1 MIGHLTLIF
10 LCQLVGEFLVRSVG
24 WSIPGPVLGMIILF
38 AILCVRGGLPD
49 DLSQIAGTLHRYM
62 ALLFVP
68 AGAGVILHFRLL
80 GQSFVPIAVA
90 LVFST
95 VLTIAVTAWL
105 MQALGRDG
113 SGDD

>member
-10 LCQLVGEFLVRSVG
+10 LCQLIGEIVVRSVG

-38 AILCVRGGLPD
+38 AIFCVRGGLPD
-49 DLSQIAGTLHRYM
+49 DLGQIAGTLHRYM

-80 GQSFVPIAVA
+80 GQSLVPIAVA
-90 LVFST
+90 LVVST

-105 MQALGRDG
+105 MQALGRG
-113 SGDD
+113 GGGDD